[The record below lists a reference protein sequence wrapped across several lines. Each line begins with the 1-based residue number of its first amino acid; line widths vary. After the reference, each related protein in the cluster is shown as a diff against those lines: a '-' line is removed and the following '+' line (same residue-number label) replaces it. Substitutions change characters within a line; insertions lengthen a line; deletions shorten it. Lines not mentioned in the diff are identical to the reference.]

1 MKYLRI
7 LLISVPLSFVGY
19 FMNWNAT
26 TMFILACIAI
36 IPLAG
41 YLGSATES
49 IAVYTGPKAGGFLN
63 ATFGNATELIISF
76 FAIRAG
82 LFDVVKATLA
92 GSVLG
97 NILLVLGCSILAGGL
112 KHKVLKYDAK
122 LGRSTATMLLFA
134 VVALAMP
141 AVFTAKIQEDVI
153 VGKYMTF
160 SIITSIIMLITYVVG
175 VIYSFK
181 SQNDLYDEKD
191 EEEEAQWSLIAST
204 VILAVATILIAVE
217 SEFLVGSIEPM
228 TEAAGISQMFI
239 GIILI
244 PIVGNAAEH
253 STAIIMALKNKM
265 DIAIEIAVG
274 SSLQIVLFVI
284 PISVIMSL
292 FISETPM
299 SIVFKAGEIF
309 LFGASV
315 FIVNHIVKAGRTD
328 WMEGLK
334 LISVYIIAAV
344 GFFMIG

>member
-1 MKYLRI
+1 MKYLRF
-7 LLISVPLSFVGY
+7 LLICVPLSFIGY
-19 FMNWNAT
+19 FMNWSAT
-26 TMFILACIAI
+26 VMFILTCISI

-41 YLGSATES
+41 YLGNATES

-76 FAIRAG
+76 FSIRAG
-82 LFDVVKATLA
+82 LYEVVKATLA

-122 LGRSTATMLLFA
+122 VGRSTATMLLFA

-141 AVFTAKIQEDVI
+141 AVFMSDLSENII
-153 VGKYMTF
+153 VSKYENF
-160 SIITSIIMLITYVVG
+160 SIITSVIMLCTYVVG
-175 VIYSFK
+175 VVYSFK
-181 SQNDLYDEKD
+181 GQNDLYEGMEED
-191 EEEEAQWSLIAST
+191 EEAEWSLPISIT
-204 VILAVATILIAVE
+204 VLAIATILIAIE
-217 SEFLVGSIEPM
+217 SELLVSSIEPM
-228 TEAAGISQMFI
+228 TAAVGISEMFV

-265 DIAIEIAVG
+265 DISIEIAVG

-292 FISETPM
+292 FIADTPM
-299 SIVFKAGEIF
+299 SIIFKIEEIF
-309 LFGASV
+309 LFAASV

-344 GFFMIG
+344 GFFIL

>member
-1 MKYLRI
+1 MKYLRF
-7 LLISVPLSFVGY
+7 LLICVPLSFIGY
-19 FMNWNAT
+19 FMNWSAT
-26 TMFILACIAI
+26 AMFILTCISI

-41 YLGSATES
+41 YLGNATES

-76 FAIRAG
+76 FSIRAG
-82 LFDVVKATLA
+82 LFEVVKATLA

-122 LGRSTATMLLFA
+122 VGRSTATMLLFA
-134 VVALAMP
+134 VAALTMP
-141 AVFTAKIQEDVI
+141 AVFMSNLSETVI
-153 VGKYMTF
+153 VSKYENF
-160 SIITSIIMLITYVVG
+160 SIITSVIMLCTYVVG

-181 SQNDLYDEKD
+181 GQNDLYEGMEED
-191 EEEEAQWSLIAST
+191 EEAEWSLPISIT
-204 VILAVATILIAVE
+204 ILAVATILIAIE
-217 SEFLVGSIEPM
+217 SELLVASIEPM
-228 TEAAGISQMFI
+228 TAAVGISKMFV

-265 DIAIEIAVG
+265 DISIEIAVG

-292 FISETPM
+292 FIADTPM
-299 SIVFKAGEIF
+299 SIIFKIEEIF
-309 LFGASV
+309 LFAASV

-344 GFFMIG
+344 GFFIL